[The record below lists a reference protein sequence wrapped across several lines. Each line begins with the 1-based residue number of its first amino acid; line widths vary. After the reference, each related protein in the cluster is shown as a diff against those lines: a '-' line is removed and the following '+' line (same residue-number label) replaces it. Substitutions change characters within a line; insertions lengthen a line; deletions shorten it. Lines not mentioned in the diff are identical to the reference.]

1 MDNAADFRR
10 TVLVVDDEAVNREM
24 LGTILGQEY
33 NVVQAADGTEAIAKI
48 QSLRERVSLVLLDL
62 LMPEVDGYAVLDS
75 IRKDAELT
83 KIPVIVLT
91 SEKSAEVKSLQ
102 KGAADFLTKPYDMPE
117 VILARVRRS
126 IELAEDSKIIQST
139 EKDILT
145 GLYTKEFFFEYAR
158 QLIKRNPD
166 TVMDSIVINLSGFHL
181 LNELYGRTFG
191 NTVLQTIAADIIRLA
206 NEAGGIGCRYNADG
220 FYLYMAHHWNYDKP
234 LERIQLHLSELLK
247 ETEIHVRMGVCQG
260 TYRATSLEQSF
271 DCALYACNS
280 LREHF
285 GSAFAIYDD
294 KMYNEEIRRAKILSD
309 FSDAVE
315 KKQFKVLYQP
325 KYNIQG
331 KFPVL
336 SSLEALVSWAH
347 PEFGM
352 MKPDSFIPQF
362 EKNGLIQKL
371 DRYVWKEAAEQMRKW
386 KEETGSIIPVS
397 VNVSRVD
404 LHDPKIVDY
413 LLHITKENG
422 IPTNQFL
429 LEITESAYIEESSVI
444 MQSVKKLRQ
453 AGFKIEMDDF
463 GSGYS
468 SLNLLARL
476 PIDALKLDIGFIQ
489 KIATDKKSL
498 YLVQVVLTV
507 ARQFKIP
514 CIAEGVET
522 KEQLDLLRKAGCEIV
537 QGFYFSKAISPEEI
551 ILLQKNG
558 MKKF

>member
-1 MDNAADFRR
+1 MADDKNFRR
-10 TVLVVDDEAVNREM
+10 TVLVVDDESVNREM
-24 LGTILGQEY
+24 LGAILEQEY
-33 NVVQAADGTEAIAKI
+33 TIIFAENGMEALAKI
-48 QSLRERVSLVLLDL
+48 QSLRERISLVLLDL
-62 LMPEVDGYAVLDS
+62 LMPEVDGYSVLEN
-75 IRKDAELT
+75 IRKDAELS

-102 KGAADFLTKPYDMPE
+102 MGAADFLTKPYDMPE

-126 IELAEDSKIIQST
+126 IELAEDSSIIQST
-139 EKDILT
+139 EKDVLT

-158 QLIKRNPD
+158 QLTKRNPD
-166 TVMDSIVINLSGFHL
+166 TVMDALVINLSGFHL

-191 NTVLQTIAADIIRLA
+191 NTVLQSIARDIIQLA
-206 NEAGGIGCRYNADG
+206 DEAGGIGCRYNADG

-234 LERIQLHLSELLK
+234 LERIKFHLSELLK

-260 TYRATSLEQSF
+260 TYRADSLEQRF

-285 GSAFAIYDD
+285 GSAFAVYDD
-294 KMYNEEIRRAKILSD
+294 KMRNQEIRKARILGD
-309 FSDAVE
+309 FAEAVE
-315 KKQFKVLYQP
+315 QKQFKVLYQP

-336 SSLEALVSWAH
+336 SSLEALVSWNH

-352 MKPDSFIPQF
+352 MKPDLFIPQF

-371 DRYVWKEAAEQMRKW
+371 DRYVWKETAEQMRKW
-386 KEETGSIIPVS
+386 KEETGSTVPVS

-404 LHDPKIVDY
+404 LHDPKIADF

-422 IPTNQFL
+422 IPQEQFL

-444 MQSVKKLRQ
+444 SESVKKLRA

-468 SLNLLARL
+468 SLNLLATL
-476 PIDALKLDIGFIQ
+476 PIDALKLDIGFI
-489 KIATDKKSL
+489 KNIARDRKSY

-514 CIAEGVET
+514 CVAEGVET
-522 KEQLDLLRKAGCEIV
+522 KEQLDLLKKAGCEIV
-537 QGFYFSKAISPEEI
+537 QGFYFSKAIGAEEVTV
-551 ILLQKNG
+551 LRKTG
-558 MKKF
+558 VKF

>member
-1 MDNAADFRR
+1 MESTKDFHR

-24 LGTILGQEY
+24 LSTILSQDY
-33 NVVQAADGTEAIAKI
+33 TVIQAENGTEALSKI
-48 QSLRERVSLVLLDL
+48 QSLRETISLVLLDL
-62 LMPEVDGYAVLDS
+62 LMPEVDGYEVLEKVHKDS
-75 IRKDAELT
+75 ELA

-102 KGAADFLTKPYDMPE
+102 MGAADFLTKPYDLPE

-126 IELAEDSKIIQST
+126 IELAEDSHIIQST

-158 QLIKRNPD
+158 QLSKRNPD
-166 TVMDSIVINLSGFHL
+166 TLMDSIVINLSGFHL

-191 NTVLQTIAADIIRLA
+191 NTVLQTIASDILQLA
-206 NEAGGIGCRYNADG
+206 SEAGGIGCRYNADG
-220 FYLYMAHHWNYDKP
+220 FYLYIAHHWNYDKP
-234 LERIQLHLSELLK
+234 LERIKFHLSEFLK

-260 TYRATSLEQSF
+260 TYRCDSLEQRF

-285 GSAFAIYDD
+285 GSAFVIYDD
-294 KMYNEEIRRAKILSD
+294 KMRAQELKKARILGD
-309 FSDAVE
+309 FAEAVE

-371 DRYVWKEAAEQMRKW
+371 DRYVWKEAAEQMHKW
-386 KEETGSIIPVS
+386 KEESGSTVPVS

-413 LLHITKENG
+413 LLYITQENG
-422 IPTNQFL
+422 ISPEQFL

-444 MQSVKKLRQ
+444 NDSVKRLRA

-468 SLNLLARL
+468 SLNLLASL
-476 PIDALKLDIGFIQ
+476 PIDALKLDIGFI
-489 KIATDKKSL
+489 KNIARDKKSY
-498 YLVQVVLTV
+498 YLVQVVLAV
-507 ARQFKIP
+507 ARQFKIKSV
-514 CIAEGVET
+514 AEGVET
-522 KEQLDLLRKAGCEIV
+522 KEQLDLLQKAGCEIV
-537 QGFYFSKAISPEEI
+537 QGFYFSKAISGEAVTE
-551 ILLQKNG
+551 LRKTG
-558 MKKF
+558 VKR

>member
-1 MDNAADFRR
+1 MESTTEFRR

-24 LGTILGQEY
+24 LGTILSQDY
-33 NVVQAADGTEAIAKI
+33 NVIHAENGTEALAKL
-48 QSLRERVSLVLLDL
+48 QSLRERISLVLLDL
-62 LMPEVDGYAVLDS
+62 LMPEVDGYAVLESVKSDS
-75 IRKDAELT
+75 ELS
-83 KIPVIVLT
+83 KIPIIVLT

-102 KGAADFLTKPYDMPE
+102 MGAADFLTKPYDMPE

-126 IELAEDSKIIQST
+126 IELAEDAHIIQST

-166 TVMDSIVINLSGFHL
+166 TVMDALVINLSGFHM

-191 NTVLQTIAADIIRLA
+191 NTVLQTIAADILQLA
-206 NEAGGIGCRYNADG
+206 KEAGGIGCRYNADG

-234 LERIQLHLSELLK
+234 LERIKFHLSELLK

-260 TYRATSLEQSF
+260 TYRASSLEERF

-285 GSAFAIYDD
+285 GSAYAVYGDEMRNQEIKKARILGDFA
-294 KMYNEEIRRAKILSD
+294 E
-309 FSDAVE
+309 AVE
-315 KKQFKVLYQP
+315 QKQFKVLYQP

-336 SSLEALVSWAH
+336 SSLEALVSWNH

-362 EKNGLIQKL
+362 EKNGLIQRL
-371 DRYVWKEAAEQMRKW
+371 DRYVWKEACEQMRRW
-386 KEETGSIIPVS
+386 KEETGSTVPVS

-413 LLHITKENG
+413 LLQITKENG
-422 IPTNQFL
+422 IPTDQFL

-444 MQSVKKLRQ
+444 SESVKKLRA

-468 SLNLLARL
+468 SLNLLATL
-476 PIDALKLDIGFIQ
+476 PIDALKLDIGFI
-489 KIATDKKSL
+489 KNIARDKKSY

-514 CIAEGVET
+514 CVAEGVET
-522 KEQLDLLRKAGCEIV
+522 KEQLELLQKAGCEIV
-537 QGFYFSKAISPEEI
+537 QGFYFSKAISPEEVTVLRKTGI
-551 ILLQKNG
+551 
-558 MKKF
+558 KF

>member
-1 MDNAADFRR
+1 MDKATDFRR

-24 LGTILGQEY
+24 LSAILEKDY
-33 NVVQAADGTEAIAKI
+33 NIIQAENGREALAQL
-48 QSLRERVSLVLLDL
+48 QSLRERISLVLLDL
-62 LMPEVDGYAVLDS
+62 RMPQIDGYSVLES
-75 IRKDAELT
+75 VRKDSELA

-102 KGAADFLTKPYDMPE
+102 MGAADFLTKPYDMPE
-117 VILARVRRS
+117 VIIARVRRS
-126 IELAEDSKIIQST
+126 IELAEDSHIIQST

-166 TVMDSIVINLSGFHL
+166 MLMDAIVINLTGFHM

-191 NTVLQTIAADIIRLA
+191 NTVLQTIAADIIQLA

-234 LERIQLHLSELLK
+234 LERIKFHLSELLK
-247 ETEIHVRMGVCQG
+247 ETEIHVRMGICQG
-260 TYRATSLEQSF
+260 RYRANSLEQRF

-294 KMYNEEIRRAKILSD
+294 KMRAQEFKKARILGD
-309 FSDAVE
+309 FAEAVE

-336 SSLEALVSWAH
+336 SSLEALVSWNH

-386 KEETGSIIPVS
+386 KEESGTIVPVS

-404 LHDPKIVDY
+404 LHDPKITDY
-413 LLHITKENG
+413 LLFITKENG
-422 IPTNQFL
+422 IPPEQFL

-444 MQSVKKLRQ
+444 TDSVKKLRA

-468 SLNLLARL
+468 SLNLLATL
-476 PIDALKLDIGFIQ
+476 PIDALKLDIGFI
-489 KIATDKKSL
+489 KNIARDKKSY

-507 ARQFKIP
+507 ARKFKIKS
-514 CIAEGVET
+514 IAEGVET
-522 KEQLDLLRKAGCEIV
+522 KEQLDLLQKAGCEIV
-537 QGFYFSKAISPEEI
+537 QGFYFSKAITPEEVTV
-551 ILLQKNG
+551 LRKTG
-558 MKKF
+558 VKF

>member
-1 MDNAADFRR
+1 MESTTEFRR

-24 LGTILGQEY
+24 LGTILSQDY
-33 NVVQAADGTEAIAKI
+33 NVIHAENGTEALAKL
-48 QSLRERVSLVLLDL
+48 QSLRERISLVLLDL
-62 LMPEVDGYAVLDS
+62 LMPEVDGYAVLESVKSDS
-75 IRKDAELT
+75 ELS
-83 KIPVIVLT
+83 KIPIIVLT

-102 KGAADFLTKPYDMPE
+102 MGAADFLTKPYDMPE

-126 IELAEDSKIIQST
+126 IELAEDAHIIQST

-166 TVMDSIVINLSGFHL
+166 TVMDALVINLSGFHM

-191 NTVLQTIAADIIRLA
+191 NTVLQTIAADILQLA
-206 NEAGGIGCRYNADG
+206 KEAGGIGCRYNADG

-234 LERIQLHLSELLK
+234 LERIKFHLSELLK

-260 TYRATSLEQSF
+260 TYRASSLEERF

-285 GSAFAIYDD
+285 GSAYAVYGDEMRNQEIKKARILGDFA
-294 KMYNEEIRRAKILSD
+294 E
-309 FSDAVE
+309 AVE
-315 KKQFKVLYQP
+315 QKQFKVLYQP

-336 SSLEALVSWAH
+336 SSLEALVSWNH

-362 EKNGLIQKL
+362 EKNGLIQRL
-371 DRYVWKEAAEQMRKW
+371 DRYVWKEACEQMRRW
-386 KEETGSIIPVS
+386 KEETGSTVPVS

-413 LLHITKENG
+413 LLQITKEND
-422 IPTNQFL
+422 IPTDQFL

-444 MQSVKKLRQ
+444 SESVKKLRA

-468 SLNLLARL
+468 SLNLLATL
-476 PIDALKLDIGFIQ
+476 PIDALKLDIGFI
-489 KIATDKKSL
+489 KNIARDKKSY

-514 CIAEGVET
+514 CVAEGVET
-522 KEQLDLLRKAGCEIV
+522 KEQLELLQKAGCEIV
-537 QGFYFSKAISPEEI
+537 QGFYFSKAISPEEVTVLRKTGI
-551 ILLQKNG
+551 
-558 MKKF
+558 KF